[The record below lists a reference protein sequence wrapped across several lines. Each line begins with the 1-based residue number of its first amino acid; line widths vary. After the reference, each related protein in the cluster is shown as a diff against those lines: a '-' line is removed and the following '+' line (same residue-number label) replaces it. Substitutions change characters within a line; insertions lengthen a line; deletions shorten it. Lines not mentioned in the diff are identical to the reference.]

1 MSQVLINKDYVT
13 RIEAAIEQMDMAFLS
28 ATLEDLHPADIA
40 ELLDQV
46 DMAHAKS
53 LYRLLEDEIAAEVM
67 LELDEDVREQFLD
80 ALSSKEIAEQFIE
93 NMDSD
98 DAVDILSVLSD
109 EKKAEVIS
117 HIEDAELASDI
128 VQLLAYGEDTAGAL
142 MATELVQVNVDW
154 TVTHA
159 VREMRRQG
167 EELDDIYTVY
177 VVDDKETL
185 LGTLSLKRIFFSTAS
200 MRSTIA
206 ELYDAK
212 DLISVTPDTPA
223 EDVVR
228 IMQKYDLVVIPV
240 VNDAGILL
248 GRITIDDVVDFMQEE
263 AERDYALA
271 SGITQK
277 VESDDSVWQLTRARL
292 PWLLIGLLGGILVS
306 QVISMYEAQLALD
319 PKLAFFI
326 PLIAAMGGN
335 VGVQSSAIVV
345 QGLANNTVDLSNI
358 IQRLLKE
365 VGVALLNGLVC
376 AVLLLGFNMLTST
389 GMALSYTVSLSLFCV
404 IINAGILGTFI
415 PLMLNRFKIDPAL
428 ATGPFITTMND
439 LLGLFIYFFIVQLM
453 YGI

>member
-228 IMQKYDLVVIPV
+228 IMKKYDLVVIPV

-439 LLGLFIYFFIVQLM
+439 LLGLFIYFFIGQLM